1 MIYVD
6 IKVGGIKQNK
16 FSGDIKYNNELVGIS
31 MFRTCFEILTV
42 KGILRAHID
51 RVYPILY

>member
-42 KGILRAHID
+42 KGILRAHIY